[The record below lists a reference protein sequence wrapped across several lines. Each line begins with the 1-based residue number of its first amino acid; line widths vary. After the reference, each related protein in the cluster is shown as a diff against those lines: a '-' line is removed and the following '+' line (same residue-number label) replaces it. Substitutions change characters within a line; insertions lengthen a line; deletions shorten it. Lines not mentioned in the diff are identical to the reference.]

1 MKSGFVSILG
11 RPNVGKST
19 LLNGILNKKI
29 SIVTD
34 KSQTTRNAIKGIYN
48 AEGVQIV
55 FTDTPGIHKPR
66 EKLGEE
72 MNNMAYSAAHD
83 VDVNIL
89 VVDASEP
96 FGPGDE
102 YILNHLDINN
112 APLIIVFN
120 KIDQA
125 RLDKVL
131 KIKEIYKE
139 KAPKALFIDTVAKER
154 FNVDTLL
161 EEIIKL
167 LPEGPAY
174 YSTEEITD
182 KDIIFQIKEII
193 REKVLRNLRDEVPHA
208 TAIYMEDIDWD
219 ANPIHIK
226 AAIIVEKD
234 GQKGIVIGAGGKRIK
249 TIGSQA
255 RRDIEDLL
263 GKHVFLEL
271 FVRVQEGWRDDDK
284 SLETYGYKYKN
295 KKWK

>member
-19 LLNGILNKKI
+19 LWNAFLNQKI
-29 SIVTD
+29 SIVAD

-48 AEGVQIV
+48 AERVQIV
-55 FTDTPGIHKPR
+55 FTDTPGIHKPK
-66 EKLGEE
+66 EKLSTE

-112 APLIIVFN
+112 SPLIIVFN
-120 KIDQA
+120 KIDLA

-139 KAPKALFIDTVAKER
+139 KAPKAIIMDTVAKDR
-154 FNVDTLL
+154 FNVDELL
-161 EEIIKL
+161 KEIINL
-167 LPEGPAY
+167 LPEGPAF

-182 KDIIFQIKEII
+182 KDVIFQIKEII
-193 REKVLRNLRDEVPHA
+193 REKVIRNLRDEVPHA
-208 TAIYMEDIDWD
+208 TAVYMEDIDWESE
-219 ANPIHIK
+219 PIHIK
-226 AAIIVEKD
+226 ANIIVEKD

-249 TIGSQA
+249 TIGQQA
-255 RRDIEDLL
+255 RKDIEELL
-263 GKHVFLEL
+263 HKHVFLEL
-271 FVRVQEGWRDDDK
+271 FVKVEAGWRDNDK
-284 SLETYGYKYKN
+284 SLETYGYKF
-295 KKWK
+295 KK

>member
-19 LLNGILNKKI
+19 LLNAILNQKV
-29 SIVTD
+29 SIVAD
-34 KSQTTRNAIKGIYN
+34 RSQTTRNAIKGIYN
-48 AEGVQIV
+48 KEGVQIV
-55 FTDTPGIHKPR
+55 FTDTPGIHKPK
-66 EKLGEE
+66 EKLSIE

-102 YILNHLDINN
+102 YILNHLDIKN
-112 APLIIVFN
+112 APLILVFN
-120 KIDQA
+120 KIDMA

-131 KIKEIYKE
+131 KIKEIYQE
-139 KAPKALFIDTVAKER
+139 KAPDAIVIDTVAKDK

-161 EEIIKL
+161 EKIIEL

-193 REKVLRNLRDEVPHA
+193 REKVIRNLRDEVPHA
-208 TAIYMEDIDWD
+208 AAVYMEDIDWD
-219 ANPIHIK
+219 SDPIHIK
-226 AAIIVEKD
+226 ANIIVEKE
-234 GQKGIVIGAGGKRIK
+234 GQKGIVIGSGGKRIK
-249 TIGSQA
+249 NIGQQA
-255 RRDIEDLL
+255 RKDIEELL
-263 GKHVFLEL
+263 HKHVFLEL
-271 FVRVQEGWRDDDK
+271 FVKVQEGWRDDEK
-284 SLETYGYKYKN
+284 SLETYGYKF
-295 KKWK
+295 KK

>member
-19 LLNGILNKKI
+19 LLNGILNKKV

-48 AEGVQIV
+48 QEGVQIV

-66 EKLGEE
+66 EKLGQE

-89 VVDASEP
+89 VVDASLP

-102 YILNHLDINN
+102 YLLNHLDIKNC
-112 APLIIVFN
+112 PLIIVFN

-125 RLDKVL
+125 RLDKVMEL
-131 KIKEIYKE
+131 KEIYRE
-139 KAPKALFIDTVAKER
+139 KAPESLFIDTVAKER
-154 FNVDTLL
+154 FNIDLL
-161 EEIIKL
+161 LTEIIKR

-182 KDIIFQIKEII
+182 KDVIFQIKEII

-208 TAIYMEDIDWD
+208 TAIYMEDIDWE

-226 AAIIVEKD
+226 ANIIVEKD
-234 GQKGIVIGAGGKRIK
+234 GQKGIVIGKDGQRIK
-249 TIGSQA
+249 KIGQQA
-255 RRDIEDLL
+255 RMDIEKLL
-263 GKHVFLEL
+263 DKHVFLEL
-271 FVRVQEGWRDDDK
+271 FVRVQEGWRDDEK
-284 SLETYGYKYKN
+284 SLETYGYKYK
-295 KKWK
+295 K